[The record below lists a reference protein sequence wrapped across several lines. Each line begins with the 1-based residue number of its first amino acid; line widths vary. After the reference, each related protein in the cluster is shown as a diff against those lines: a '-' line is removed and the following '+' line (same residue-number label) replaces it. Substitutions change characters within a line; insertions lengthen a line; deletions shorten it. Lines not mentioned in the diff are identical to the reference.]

1 MLKKNELI
9 LLSHLRKNARE
20 TLTKISKETKMPV
33 STIFDKIKKY
43 DNEFIKKSTVLL
55 NFSKL
60 GYNTRV
66 TMMLRVSKEQRESLK
81 EFLVTETRVNS
92 VYRINNNFDFLL
104 EGIFISMQ
112 EFQEFV
118 ESLEEKFNIQE
129 KQAFYILDDIKKE
142 EFMSNPKLLS
152 IMLQ

>member
-81 EFLVTETRVNS
+81 EFLVTENRVNS